1 MKSAD
6 LPSLPTNRAF
16 VVQLYAEAKM
26 EHGEFSGRV
35 EHIVSMRA
43 THFYSQ
49 EELVAFLI
57 QTVLS
62 LEVEE
67 EAI

>member
-1 MKSAD
+1 MKSVP

-16 VVQLYAEAKM
+16 VIQVYAEAKV

-35 EHIVSMRA
+35 EHIMSMQA
-43 THFYSQ
+43 AHFYSR
-49 EELVAFLI
+49 EELIAFLM
-57 QTVLS
+57 QTILS

-67 EAI
+67 EEI